1 MFRPGGMNSNIL
13 TALICAGGYIPVVA
27 LVVEHVVSERVS
39 KLRNVLTVMGCDLKS
54 YWLGTLL
61 GDMTL
66 FGICIATTIVV
77 VAVCAS
83 LPVTQ
88 VNTRDD
94 DYNDM
99 VTDDKFG
106 FPNEHKTHGED
117 DAFGFERSHGSGTG
131 KVGHLGSQWR
141 FPLLQYLTDGRL
153 PVLLL
158 LFGLQLCS
166 FSYFTSFWFASPKL
180 AIAFMPFFCIVLI
193 LAPAAFTGMGFYCL
207 GRQGFMLINPSGN
220 DILRG
225 MLWFITI
232 TSPHGAFCMGM
243 LNLGDVCNGHEGNC
257 IVPPFWSQAM
267 IMAVESCL
275 YLLAT
280 YRIDRRN
287 FLPVAP
293 QPPPPM
299 DPSVAAAMDDDVKG
313 EREDV
318 LAMTLEEISP
328 QAFQDGTYNQA
339 ALHNSLEEG
348 RSGSVG
354 SGNNRFAAPS
364 PASAN
369 NYANNAP
376 YSLRIATLRKLF
388 PPKRPSDPPL
398 AAVQDL
404 CLRIP
409 RGEVFGLLG
418 ANGAGKTTAI
428 SMISK
433 SPSISKLKKKAKK
446 AEKIFFF

>member
-1 MFRPGGMNSNIL
+1 
-13 TALICAGGYIPVVA
+13 
-27 LVVEHVVSERVS
+27 
-39 KLRNVLTVMGCDLKS
+39 
-54 YWLGTLL
+54 
-61 GDMTL
+61 
-66 FGICIATTIVV
+66 
-77 VAVCAS
+77 
-83 LPVTQ
+83 
-88 VNTRDD
+88 
-94 DYNDM
+94 
-99 VTDDKFG
+99 
-106 FPNEHKTHGED
+106 
-117 DAFGFERSHGSGTG
+117 
-131 KVGHLGSQWR
+131 
-141 FPLLQYLTDGRL
+141 
-153 PVLLL
+153 
-158 LFGLQLCS
+158 
-166 FSYFTSFWFASPKL
+166 
-180 AIAFMPFFCIVLI
+180 
-193 LAPAAFTGMGFYCL
+193 
-207 GRQGFMLINPSGN
+207 
-220 DILRG
+220 

-364 PASAN
+364 PASSA
-369 NYANNAP
+369 
-376 YSLRIATLRKLF
+376 ST
-388 PPKRPSDPPL
+388 SSSGSSPL
-398 AAVQDL
+398 AVACSAATVTAGAV
-404 CLRIP
+404 LR
-409 RGEVFGLLG
+409 
-418 ANGAGKTTAI
+418 AI
-428 SMISK
+428 GSRMMPES
-433 SPSISKLKKKAKK
+433 SISSSRACSAARKRKSSLVRTIGAS
-446 AEKIFFF
+446 